1 MLVCLYVQLVESNF
15 VVFTV
20 ELTVV
25 ADRSDDKPMADDTSV
40 KFTISLGLDVSQ
52 MCHCRDCLSL
62 DIVQDALL
70 MLKEPGITIKKAKE
84 ARGTCVFVF
93 SRKK

>member
-1 MLVCLYVQLVESNF
+1 MLVCLYVRLVESNF
-15 VVFTV
+15 AVFTV

-25 ADRSDDKPMADDTSV
+25 ADDKAMADDTSV
-40 KFTISLGLDVSQ
+40 KFTSSLQLDVSQ